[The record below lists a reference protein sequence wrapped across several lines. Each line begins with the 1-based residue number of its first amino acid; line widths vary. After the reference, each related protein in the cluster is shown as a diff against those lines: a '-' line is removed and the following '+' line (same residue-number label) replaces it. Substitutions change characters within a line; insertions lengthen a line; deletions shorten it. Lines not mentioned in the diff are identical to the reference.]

1 MPCALLARV
10 SYTVYEMA
18 LLPSIPTSF
27 VPRPPA
33 PLSSQSRTDLS
44 GAFGLFA
51 YAVLGITFLLALGVF
66 FYGQILASNKAS
78 KDNALSAAEASIDS
92 KAVENFARLRNRL
105 TTSKTLLDGHVA
117 FSGFFSSLEK
127 VLPTT
132 VRFTALRL
140 SFDTTGVP
148 RVEGGGI
155 AKSFNSLAA
164 ASTAFAADGRVKDAI
179 FSNININKDGS
190 VSFVF
195 TATLD
200 PKIIAFS
207 P

>member
-1 MPCALLARV
+1 
-10 SYTVYEMA
+10 MA
-18 LLPSIPTSF
+18 LPPSIPTSF
-27 VPRPPA
+27 VPRPA
-33 PLSSQSRTDLS
+33 TSLSSQTRADFS

-51 YAVLGITFLLALGVF
+51 YAILGVVFLLVLGVF
-66 FYGQILASNKAS
+66 FYGRILASSNDS
-78 KDNALSAAEASIDS
+78 KDKALQAAEASIDS
-92 KAVENFARLRNRL
+92 RAVENFARLRNRL
-105 TTSKTLLDGHVA
+105 MNSKTLLDGHVA

-127 VLPTT
+127 VLPAT
-132 VRFTALRL
+132 VRFTALHL
-140 SFDTTGVP
+140 SFDTTGAS

-164 ASTAFAADGRVKDAI
+164 ASTAFAADGRIKDAI
-179 FSNININKDGS
+179 FSNININRDGS

-200 PKIIAFS
+200 SKIIAFS